1 MKIDSA
7 QFVTSAKDLA
17 SCLVSDLPEFAFI
30 GRSNVGKSSL
40 INMLAGKKELAHT
53 SSKPGKTQLINFFEI
68 NRAWHLV
75 DLPGY
80 GYAKVS
86 KSKQHDFNRDI
97 SAYLTERTN
106 LKHIF
111 LLVDSQI
118 DPQGGDLSFAQWLQK
133 CELSYSIIFTKIDR
147 SSSSHVFNHAQC
159 FTKAL
164 SDWDLRPTKIF
175 YCSAKISKGRGP
187 LLQWIQQQ
195 LPKRSKKNKSGGL
208 NLDWMSR

>member
-7 QFVTSAKDLA
+7 QFVTSAKELA

-97 SAYLTERTN
+97 SEYLTERTN

-111 LLVDSQI
+111 LLIDSQI
-118 DPQGGDLSFAQWLQK
+118 DPQGGDLSFAQWLQN

-159 FTKAL
+159 FTSAL
-164 SDWDLRPTKIF
+164 SDSDLRPAKTF
-175 YCSAKISKGRGP
+175 YCSANTRKGRGP
-187 LLQWIQQQ
+187 LLQWIHQQ
-195 LPKRSKKNKSGGL
+195 LPKRSKNNKTSGL

>member
-7 QFVTSAKDLA
+7 QFVTSAKELA

-97 SAYLTERTN
+97 SEYLTERTN

-111 LLVDSQI
+111 LLIDSQI
-118 DPQGGDLSFAQWLQK
+118 DPQGGDLSFAQWMQK

-159 FTKAL
+159 FTRTL
-164 SDWDLRPTKIF
+164 SDSYLRPTKTF
-175 YCSAKISKGRGP
+175 YCSAKTRKGRGP
-187 LLQWIQQQ
+187 LLQWVHQL
-195 LPKRSKKNKSGGL
+195 LPKRSKNNKSSGL

>member
-1 MKIDSA
+1 
-7 QFVTSAKDLA
+7 
-17 SCLVSDLPEFAFI
+17 
-30 GRSNVGKSSL
+30 
-40 INMLAGKKELAHT
+40 
-53 SSKPGKTQLINFFEI
+53 
-68 NRAWHLV
+68 
-75 DLPGY
+75 
-80 GYAKVS
+80 
-86 KSKQHDFNRDI
+86 
-97 SAYLTERTN
+97 
-106 LKHIF
+106 
-111 LLVDSQI
+111 
-118 DPQGGDLSFAQWLQK
+118 QK